1 MAWERVKIFNSIALS
16 FMPPSRELSLPPI
29 ATFAASEASSP
40 APDGST
46 PTPNDTPNDLAH
58 LRALRLRRFAPAVP
72 ASVAASVP
80 APALVVAPTVPAPA
94 SVVAPLQN
102 PPVVA
107 PVVISHISAF
117 FPSPTGTYLLLV
129 TLRPLIFLF

>member
-1 MAWERVKIFNSIALS
+1 
-16 FMPPSRELSLPPI
+16 MPPLRALSLPPI
-29 ATFAASEASSP
+29 ATFSPSNTSSP
-40 APDGST
+40 APEGST
-46 PTPNDTPNDLAH
+46 PTPDDPPTDLAH
-58 LRALRLRRFAPAVP
+58 LRALRLRRFAPAAPASVVAHP
-72 ASVAASVP
+72 STSASVAASVP